1 MDKSKTNNLITV
13 TYMYPML
20 FVVNPGEEFSISLD
34 EVNNLSYN
42 YTLLNRIIG
51 KIDNT
56 FNGSKEE
63 FYICCDGAVCPINK
77 TIQDVELSV
86 NDLFCKLRLGGLR
99 VDAVNSRDFTTGGL
113 EYEGLIYPVN
123 FGESW
128 NTHLH
133 ANLRMRMSGT
143 VDAIHLWEKVA
154 RCLTIRELI
163 DYRKKGEKIV
173 SSISNISTY
182 HLINGITE
190 YEYHNWNAS
199 LTYLWIV
206 IEELVDWLW
215 EKRVIDCI
223 GESDISKSRISM
235 LEDHRTYTTSV
246 KQEVLYQRGILDFD
260 LYSDLFQVRQARNK
274 LIHEGRIISMDIAA
288 KVYNCTEK
296 MLCIASGETVK
307 L

>member
-1 MDKSKTNNLITV
+1 
-13 TYMYPML
+13 ML
-20 FVVNPGEEFSISLD
+20 FVVKPGEKLCISLD
-34 EVNNLSYN
+34 EVNNLTYD
-42 YTLLNRIIG
+42 YMLLNRIIG
-51 KIDNT
+51 EIDNT
-56 FNGSKEE
+56 FNGCKEE

-77 TIQDVELSV
+77 KIQDVELHV

-113 EYEGLIYPVN
+113 EYEGLVYPVDL
-123 FGESW
+123 GKSW

-143 VDAIHLWEKVA
+143 VDAIHLWQDIAK
-154 RCLTIRELI
+154 CLTISELV

-173 SSISNISTY
+173 SSIPNLSTY

-190 YEYHNWNAS
+190 YNYQNWNSS

-215 EKRVIDCI
+215 EKRIIDCV

-246 KQEVLYQRGILDFD
+246 KQEVLCQREVINSA
-260 LYSDLFQVRQARNK
+260 LYSDLFQIRQARNK
-274 LIHEGRIISMDIAA
+274 LIHEGKVISMDIAA
-288 KVYNCTEK
+288 KTYDCVEK
-296 MLCIASGETVK
+296 LLFIVSGETVK